1 MTLVSMTL
9 PRCWAHAWRG
19 GALGGAGLGGVGLV
33 GLSAAQRMGAGT
45 LGIEKLALLPRLPF
59 GPAGGGA
66 FLRLEGLKIGSA
78 DVPVAPAEL
87 LSCQLAGL
95 NQLPQPLCGQV
106 DLSGS
111 IRKQHQIF
119 LRHAHMILGALQECN
134 TLDLAVRQMNWYTL
148 CSRQVNCRARSAG

>member
-1 MTLVSMTL
+1 MTL
-9 PRCWAHAWRG
+9 PRCWALGARG
-19 GALGGAGLGGVGLV
+19 GALGGAGLGAVGLA
-33 GLSAAQRMGAGT
+33 GLGAAERMGPG
-45 LGIEKLALLPRLPF
+45 ELAVSQLSRLPGLAF
-59 GPAGGGA
+59 GPTGGRA
-66 FLRLEGLKIGSA
+66 FLRLEGFKIGSA

-87 LSCQLAGL
+87 LGCQLTGL

-111 IRKQHQIF
+111 IRKQHQLF